1 MKVEHAIFFFFLRV
15 PLFHLDS
22 TITFQPSIVD
32 PGWPRCFGRAPLLLA
47 SATVLR
53 DANEFVSQIFQ
64 EMPIYKGNIKK
75 GVCSPALGNCLH
87 AFCFYPF
94 LPKFLQSTSIYQ
106 SASFKFF
113 TPPGAQR
120 IRVGYSGII
129 GRNIEMPN
137 NDIQTSD
144 LRNMWPLAVWET
156 KTKSS
161 LKPWSDQT
169 SIHIRKRVLKNQT
182 TNLEPVLT
190 QVLSHPVLTYYS
202 STTSTGP
209 FFIGNRKA
217 GDRLK
222 RPSQKLDLLGCNSCI
237 QLSSGKTIWVDI
249 NFWIR
254 PSW

>member
-1 MKVEHAIFFFFLRV
+1 M

-32 PGWPRCFGRAPLLLA
+32 QGWPRCFGRAPLLLA

-53 DANEFVSQIFQ
+53 DANEFVAQIFQ

-75 GVCSPALGNCLH
+75 GVCSPALGNCLY

-113 TPPGAQR
+113 TPPRRKR
-120 IRVGYSGII
+120 IRNGII
-129 GRNIEMPN
+129 GRNI
-137 NDIQTSD
+137 
-144 LRNMWPLAVWET
+144 LRCQIMILKLVILNMWPLAVWET

-161 LKPWSDQT
+161 LKPWSQT

-182 TNLEPVLT
+182 ANLEPVLT

-202 STTSTGP
+202 STPSTGP

-222 RPSQKLDLLGCNSCI
+222 RPSQKLDFAGL
-237 QLSSGKTIWVDI
+237 
-249 NFWIR
+249 
-254 PSW
+254 